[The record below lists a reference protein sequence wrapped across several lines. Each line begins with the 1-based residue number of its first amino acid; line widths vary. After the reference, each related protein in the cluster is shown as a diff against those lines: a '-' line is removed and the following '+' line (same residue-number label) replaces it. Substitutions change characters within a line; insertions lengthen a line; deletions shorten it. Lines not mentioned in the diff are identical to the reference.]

1 MNILVVCHY
10 GLYRRPESSFIHAQT
25 REYVKLGHRVRV
37 IIPVPLGKAA
47 WEQGRWQARPETLDG
62 VELCPFRYLSLSR
75 YGETGFNARSAI
87 MMLRVHCHLLD
98 GFSPDVIH
106 AHTLGFDS
114 ELGALLKK
122 HLHAPLVVTTHGS
135 DTSIPVEQGK
145 TALLKPLADQADQVI
160 AVSSALAGKLHTCGT
175 KTPVS
180 VILNGYACENL
191 ADHVERIPLSMI
203 QVCHLQEQKRVHTT
217 IRAFAAIRNQYPQA
231 TLTIIGQ
238 GPQREELE
246 ALCKELGLG
255 ASVRFL
261 GQRPNADVLA
271 AMAGSRF
278 FCMPSVREGFGIVYL
293 EAMASGCITIGTEG
307 EGIADFI
314 QNGENGFLVPPDDPE
329 AITRVVEWCHR
340 HPDRAEAIAQQGVRD
355 ARGMTWEKNAAHYI
369 NLFKELRSHGNETS
383 K

>member
-1 MNILVVCHY
+1 MKILVVAHY
-10 GLYRRPESSFIHAQT
+10 QGEGSPSAIFIHAQI
-25 REYVKLGHRVRV
+25 RAYLALGHQVRV
-37 IIPVPLGKAA
+37 LTPIPIGKRG
-47 WEQGRWQARPETLDG
+47 WDG
-62 VELCPFRYLSLSR
+62 KQFGGLLRREEIDGASYFFLRFLSLSR
-75 YGETGFNARSAI
+75 YGNGWFNLASASFF
-87 MMLRVHCHLLD
+87 LKRCWSRLLGD
-98 GFSPDVIH
+98 FRPDIIH

-314 QNGENGFLVPPDDPE
+314 KDGENGFLVPPDDPD

-340 HPDRAEAIAQQGVRD
+340 HPDRAEAIAQQGRRD
-355 ARGMTWEKNAAHYI
+355 AQGLTWEKNALEYQA
-369 NLFKELRSHGNETS
+369 LFTTFLKGT
-383 K
+383 